1 MAHDENHLAWDFPKR
16 KKVNF
21 GFPCFST
28 FIVSASIEQRWRGKG
43 FVRGIFVVMW
53 SSEKCRKKRKVKEKS
68 KIMWKMIFPKI
79 FWYYCILIFQ
89 VMCRDP
95 PTVKI
100 KDQGT
105 VMGMFMNMY
114 RTQRIVAYLGLP
126 YAHPPLR
133 MLRFSPPIVDNLPSW
148 DGIRNGSLSQPNCW
162 QNTNRPMQKHTMV
175 LNRLLNKVMDIDS
188 MMSDWG
194 SDRYDEDC
202 LYLNVFAP
210 DGESSDGFCLRIL
223 HFVTETI
230 SI

>member
-1 MAHDENHLAWDFPKR
+1 
-16 KKVNF
+16 
-21 GFPCFST
+21 
-28 FIVSASIEQRWRGKG
+28 
-43 FVRGIFVVMW
+43 
-53 SSEKCRKKRKVKEKS
+53 
-68 KIMWKMIFPKI
+68 MIFPKI